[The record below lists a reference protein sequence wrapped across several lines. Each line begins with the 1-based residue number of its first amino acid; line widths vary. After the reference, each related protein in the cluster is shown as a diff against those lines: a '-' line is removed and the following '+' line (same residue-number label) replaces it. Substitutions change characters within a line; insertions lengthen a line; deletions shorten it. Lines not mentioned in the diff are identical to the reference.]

1 MRLYVGCA
9 MWTHP
14 DWQERQLPP
23 AQRLRWYAGHCNAVE
38 GNTTFYATPSPATV
52 RSWAEQTG
60 TDFRFAAKLP
70 KPITHER
77 RLAGADAELAAFLDA
92 MAPLGER
99 LHTLWVQLPGS
110 FGPGDLGALARFLP
124 TLPSGPRRTVEV
136 RHRGFYDD
144 PRAAAAL
151 ERVLARADAEW
162 ATFDTSVLFSA
173 PASSP
178 AELEARAKKP
188 HLPRR
193 TRALTADPMVRYHG
207 RDDEEVTVTGWQ
219 PWLPVVADWLREG
232 RSPTVFVHTPDNGSS
247 LRLARRFHDEVRAL
261 VPELEPLP
269 DPAAEEPM
277 TLF

>member
-1 MRLYVGCA
+1 SSLRRRPA
-9 MWTHP
+9 SPHP
-14 DWQERQLPP
+14 PRAPGGGGRPP
-23 AQRLRWYAGHCNAVE
+23 
-38 GNTTFYATPSPATV
+38 
-52 RSWAEQTG
+52 
-60 TDFRFAAKLP
+60 
-70 KPITHER
+70 
-77 RLAGADAELAAFLDA
+77 DAELAAFLDA